1 MALLGTLI
9 LLTTG
14 CTIMAPSY
22 MPDYTALDSLKRQKV
37 SKMAIAQVEPKDPTA
52 KVNNITLRGSPL
64 ASPSGS
70 YAQYLEDAI
79 KSDLTE
85 INLFD
90 PNSLFRLSA
99 FLLNNDIN
107 VGGFST
113 GYGTIE
119 AKFSITRNG
128 AAKFDKTI
136 AAETQFESSFAG
148 AVAIPKGQIEYPYLV
163 RALLKKLYT
172 DKEFINALQQ

>member
-1 MALLGTLI
+1 MALSGYKVLNRENKAQPAVSAENGLIDSKNDGENMTRKVIMALLGTLV

-79 KSDLTE
+79 KSDLTD

-90 PNSLFRLSA
+90 PNSLFR
-99 FLLNNDIN
+99 
-107 VGGFST
+107 
-113 GYGTIE
+113 
-119 AKFSITRNG
+119 
-128 AAKFDKTI
+128 
-136 AAETQFESSFAG
+136 
-148 AVAIPKGQIEYPYLV
+148 
-163 RALLKKLYT
+163 
-172 DKEFINALQQ
+172 